1 MLIEFDKLEETVQ
14 EHFRGGEGSVA
25 SRKYTDDNIKISMGR
40 LSPGGSIGLHTHATN
55 SEVIYIFS
63 GEGKVLYDGAY
74 ETLGPG
80 SCHYRPQGHSH
91 SLINDGTEEL
101 CYLAV
106 IPEHPHRAAL

>member
-14 EHFRGGEGSVA
+14 EHFRGGDGSVT
-25 SRKYTDDNIKISMGR
+25 SRKYTDANIKISLGR

-55 SEVIYIFS
+55 SEVIFIFS
-63 GEGKVLYDGAY
+63 GAWKAPYDGAF
-74 ETLGPG
+74 EALGPG
-80 SCHYRPQGHSH
+80 SCHYCPQGHSH

-106 IPEHPHRAAL
+106 IPEHGPAPMH

>member
-14 EHFRGGEGSVA
+14 EHFRGGDGSVT
-25 SRKYTDDNIKISMGR
+25 SRKYTDANIKISLGR
-40 LSPGGSIGLHTHATN
+40 LSPGGSIGLHLHDTN
-55 SEVIYIFS
+55 SEVIYILS
-63 GEGKVLYDGAY
+63 GAGKAFYDGDY

-80 SCHYRPQGHSH
+80 SCHYSPQGHSH

-106 IPEHPHRAAL
+106 IPEHFHRSAL

>member
-80 SCHYRPQGHSH
+80 SCHYCPQGHSH

-106 IPEHPHRAAL
+106 IPEHPPAPMH

>member
-14 EHFRGGEGSVA
+14 EHFRGGEGSVT
-25 SRKYTDDNIKISMGR
+25 SRKYADDKIKISLGR

-63 GEGKVLYDGAY
+63 GTGKALYDGAF

-80 SCHYRPQGHSH
+80 SCHYCPQGHSH
-91 SLINDGTEEL
+91 SLVNTGPLPLEFF
-101 CYLAV
+101 AV
-106 IPEHPHRAAL
+106 VPESP